1 MSTPDR
7 PLRADARRNRERVLT
22 AAREAFAELGFGVP
36 LDVIAERAGVGPGTV
51 YRHFP
56 TKEALFEAVTLA
68 RVQDL
73 VVVARVG
80 AESADPG
87 AALDAFLARL
97 ADEAAAKRDLPDAL
111 GGAGAAAV
119 ALARTEL
126 HAALDD
132 LLARARGKRARCVP
146 GSARPNCS
154 PCSKAYFRRC
164 TGAPT
169 PTCPPVWSPWC
180 ATASAR
186 SPTAERARRKTSPAA
201 VRRRP
206 RWTPRGFACA

>member
-1 MSTPDR
+1 LSTPDR
-7 PLRADARRNRERVLT
+7 PLRADARRNRERVLA

-68 RVQDL
+68 RVRDL
-73 VVVARVG
+73 VAVARAG
-80 AESADPG
+80 AQSADPG
-87 AALDAFLARL
+87 AALDGFLARL
-97 ADEAAAKRDLPDAL
+97 AHEASAKRDLPDAL

-132 LLARARGKRARCVP
+132 LLNRARDAGAVRP
-146 GSARPNCS
+146 GI
-154 PCSKAYFRRC
+154 
-164 TGAPT
+164 GAPELLALLKGLLQAMQENT
-169 PTCPPVWSPWC
+169 DPDLPARLVTVVRDGLRPPPSHI
-180 ATASAR
+180 
-186 SPTAERARRKTSPAA
+186 
-201 VRRRP
+201 
-206 RWTPRGFACA
+206 